1 MKRKIRLTES
11 DLVRIVK
18 RVIEEQQLIEEQY
31 QILSKLF
38 RGASKAVKPLI
49 KSKPIKS
56 SFSRP
61 LIDQLP
67 SKVTGLI
74 YKLPEKIKVGPKLQD
89 VFTKSKNDIISL
101 EGSLGNLSQ
110 TSSEFLMT
118 HSLTSK
124 IKKIMSSPKGSVIN
138 LKELYRDVH
147 LIKKDLQNWKE
158 VIRTKQS
165 PSLKT
170 MNVKDVDKFFGG
182 IEFSINRII
191 SNLDETIKDGSQ
203 FIKK

>member
-1 MKRKIRLTES
+1 
-11 DLVRIVK
+11 
-18 RVIEEQQLIEEQY
+18 
-31 QILSKLF
+31 
-38 RGASKAVKPLI
+38 
-49 KSKPIKS
+49 
-56 SFSRP
+56 
-61 LIDQLP
+61 
-67 SKVTGLI
+67 
-74 YKLPEKIKVGPKLQD
+74 
-89 VFTKSKNDIISL
+89 
-101 EGSLGNLSQ
+101 
-110 TSSEFLMT
+110 
-118 HSLTSK
+118 
-124 IKKIMSSPKGSVIN
+124 MSSPKGSVIN

-182 IEFSINRII
+182 IEFSINSII